1 MFEVDF
7 TARQL
12 ATARTAAKH
21 HSVNLAVNQTRDLP
35 EYFVRVRHRKGK
47 PRRLIR
53 ATESKY
59 THDISVSEIRS
70 FEGSVS

>member
-1 MFEVDF
+1 MLEVDF
-7 TARQL
+7 IARQRT
-12 ATARTAAKH
+12 TARTAAKH

-59 THDISVSEIRS
+59 THDISVSENHS